1 MFKLKNEYIENNNN
15 NIDINNDINQM
26 NKFRELDIVGDN

>member
-26 NKFRELDIVGDN
+26 NKLRELDIVGDN

>member
-26 NKFRELDIVGDN
+26 NKLRELDIVGEN